1 MSFFS
6 DPSALVL
13 IVGGVAIIAFL
24 VHGLWFSGKPE
35 NRRLNKAD
43 RRDDELRNAS
53 NIGKV
58 RIVTTGDTQDST
70 PEQRRDHGFNS
81 TDPDLAGTVIEEL
94 SPEQAALLEQEQ
106 QSREQK
112 KPLPQNIEINL
123 VAEKDR
129 PYRGEDIE
137 ELCNHYGIMRGDLNI
152 YYVYENPQA
161 KENEVFRMCSLKSPY
176 SFPEN
181 MQGFTTPAIALYM
194 NLPERGK
201 AWSYF
206 RAMLTAVD
214 IFVKNLGGTL
224 QDNSRQ
230 ELTPEQLNE
239 LESKLQE
246 YDAKAEYSQ
255 QD

>member
-13 IVGGVAIIAFL
+13 IIGGIAIIAFL

-58 RIVTTGDTQDST
+58 RIVTTGETQQNAPDV
-70 PEQRRDHGFNS
+70 RRDFGLNGS
-81 TDPDLAGTVIEEL
+81 DPAVSGTIIEEL

-106 QSREQK
+106 NAKEQA

-123 VAEKDR
+123 VAEQGR

-137 ELCNHYGIMRGDLNI
+137 ELCNHFGILRGDLNI

-194 NLPERGK
+194 NLPVRGK
-201 AWSYF
+201 ASSYF

-214 IFVKNLGGTL
+214 IFVKHLGGTL

-230 ELTPEQLNE
+230 ELTQEQLNE
-239 LESKLQE
+239 LESKLKE
-246 YDAKAEYSQ
+246 YDAQAEYSQ